1 MNIEEINRAQD
12 TYNRLKQLH
21 SLVCVQEQACIE
33 IYITFLEDN
42 YPINKVE
49 RLHEKI
55 KKHK

>member
-21 SLVCVQEQACIE
+21 RLVSIEEQACIQ

-42 YPINKVE
+42 YPINKAE
-49 RLHEKI
+49 RLYEKI
-55 KKHK
+55 KKDK